1 MKNMSKLSFAIIMPA
16 FLLFSASGA
25 IAGDAG
31 YETKGIGDYSCK
43 DYESASLV
51 RPSRQTDDVN
61 KTLRDWA
68 YGFASAMNVEK
79 ASNNQKGKSLKFLT
93 GDLVVQEVD
102 AYCKKNPDK
111 GLLAAILSTYKSLP
125 AN

>member
-1 MKNMSKLSFAIIMPA
+1 MKNMSKLSFAIIMSA
-16 FLLFSASGA
+16 FLLFSASDA
-25 IAGDAG
+25 IAG

-51 RPSRQTDDVN
+51 RPSRQTEDVN

-102 AYCKKNPDK
+102 AYCKKNPAA
-111 GLLAAILSTYKSLP
+111 GLLAAILSTYKNLP
-125 AN
+125 ANR